1 MHPGA
6 APLPMTTST
15 TNYSFSTL
23 GQVIRFA
30 YDACGVLPRKRGER
44 DGLTE
49 HDKKRI
55 QKQLQRLAD
64 EEGRL
69 LENGHAAI
77 EELGALLADTVAPA
91 KAVAALG
98 GVLLDLFEVY
108 NTVVRSEGTFLSE
121 RDTIGW
127 FCRAYAIPHLVVSV
141 RKHLLRLNV
150 AAEGLRTP
158 SESDWYLPTVT
169 DEGVTWPLAKALH
182 WTYGVCD
189 TKQTHFHFPGMKA
202 GSACLRQTPNLE
214 NAREWCKG
222 RGTPS
227 WSNLHANVAY
237 SFERL
242 ASVEEAKYRRDIPEA
257 LRENI
262 HLVLFVARLATDVG
276 KSIAAAFGTDYLA
289 QRVAQYRR
297 HDSWLEPDLAV
308 FRQEVERW
316 RDEMSGTALT
326 ADEAWDEISEH
337 YWQWFAERSR
347 ACAADIQRLLGQQR
361 GGKLPEETIRAL
373 VAHYREYPVR
383 SFVEG
388 LAICGEVR
396 TPPGFV
402 EALRAG
408 FDLKSRPD
416 CSDEQIDRYEASL
429 MHGDLAARLAWMV
442 PWLRAV
448 VRYRREEYEEAFP
461 YFERA
466 FQRAKYSAGQNQ
478 YKLVN
483 QYIEL
488 AAKVDRWGSF
498 KKGIEWANY
507 LGQPVRWL
515 RDKPP
520 TEENLLFVF
529 EVMKRA
535 QYAQL

>member
-1 MHPGA
+1 
-6 APLPMTTST
+6 MTTST
-15 TNYSFSTL
+15 MNYAFPTL

-30 YDACGVLPRKRGER
+30 FDACGVLPRMRGES
-44 DGLTE
+44 DEMTE
-49 HDKKRI
+49 QDKKRI
-55 QKQLQRLAD
+55 QKQLQRLAN
-64 EEGRL
+64 EEGKL

-77 EELGALLADTVAPA
+77 EELGALLAGTVAPG
-91 KAVAALG
+91 KAVIALRA
-98 GVLLDLFEVY
+98 VLLDLFEDY
-108 NTVVRSEGTFLSE
+108 NVVVRSEGTFLSE

-237 SFERL
+237 SFDRL

-276 KSIAAAFGTDYLA
+276 KSVAAAFGTDYLA
-289 QRVAQYRR
+289 QLVAQYRR
-297 HDSWLEPDLAV
+297 NDSWLEPDLAV
-308 FRQEVERW
+308 FRQEVERS
-316 RDEMSGTALT
+316 RVEMIGTAFT
-326 ADEAWDEISEH
+326 ADDAWDELSEY
-337 YWQWFAERSR
+337 YWHWFAERSR
-347 ACAADIQRLLGQQR
+347 VCGEDIQRQIAQHGSVT
-361 GGKLPEETIRAL
+361 LPEASLEAL
-373 VAHYREYPVR
+373 IARYREYPVR
-383 SFVEG
+383 SMVEC

-402 EALRAG
+402 EALQAG

-416 CSDEQIDRYEASL
+416 CSDEEIDRYEATL
-429 MHGDLAARLAWMV
+429 TNGDLAARLAWMV

-448 VRYRREEYEEAFP
+448 VRYRREAYEEAFP

-498 KKGIEWANY
+498 KKGVEWANY
-507 LGQPVRWL
+507 LRLSVRWL